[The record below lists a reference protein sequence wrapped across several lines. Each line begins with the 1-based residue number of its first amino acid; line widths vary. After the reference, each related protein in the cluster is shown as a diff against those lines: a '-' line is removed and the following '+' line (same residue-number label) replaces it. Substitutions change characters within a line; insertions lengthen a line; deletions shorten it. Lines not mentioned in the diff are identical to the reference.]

1 MPIMKVQLVH
11 IILPMCLIPVLGS
24 SHKLACPLQES
35 GWKGRRGHLILFMYV
50 FVYLVT
56 ISLNIFTDMLGKYYT
71 TEPRPIPASKYD
83 TLAV

>member
-1 MPIMKVQLVH
+1 
-11 IILPMCLIPVLGS
+11 
-24 SHKLACPLQES
+24 
-35 GWKGRRGHLILFMYV
+35 MYV

-71 TEPRPIPASKYD
+71 TEPHPIPASKYD